1 MAKKIAR
8 KKVGAVQSVAAP
20 VVMNSLPATT
30 GGVRVSPSI
39 SYQRSKTIER
49 LAVSRDR
56 VAISRYLQEALPFA
70 YYVTNTLP
78 EEAVGRGIGIKSV
91 STNPEFK
98 KAATAYFAKWANSPA
113 VDLRKKLD
121 FYALQP
127 LLLSTILGDG
137 EFFTQKVQAEGD
149 VPRSW
154 QLSDTSRRRLQ
165 LQLFTRDQVVS
176 GDAKAG
182 PGERWVDGLLL
193 NAFDQTITAR
203 VQLEPRDG
211 RAQFADIPAGLM
223 FHGMKVNRIN
233 QVHGIPWL
241 LDGKDL
247 LDTIDIQAIRK
258 HAAKVKAAFL
268 GATVTDDG
276 NIPEALAHVMSKGTS
291 GTPAVDNGQRY
302 AEIFGGAVM
311 IPLARGQ
318 SVNWFNQQEA
328 MNYGQLI
335 EELISPFVY
344 RFGYPPEYIFKL
356 GALGGTANR
365 TVLAKVSRAHQRLR
379 SLLHPFLQWVWEWVI
394 SDAVLNGELSAFAAV
409 ADWNEVDFVAD
420 PDPSVDSGRDEKAE
434 MARLENNASTM
445 EEYTERRTGGSG
457 VAVRRERI
465 TEKLE
470 DMQFAIET
478 AKALGLPASLA
489 MLRAIPP
496 NEMMAMAGLSNSL
509 GLDPVELAAQIAAV
523 GMD

>member
-1 MAKKIAR
+1 MAKKIA
-8 KKVGAVQSVAAP
+8 KKRVTGVRSVAAAE
-20 VVMNSLPATT
+20 VVNSLPATT
-30 GGVRVSPSI
+30 GGVRVAPSL

-49 LAVSRDR
+49 MAVSRDR
-56 VAISRYLQEALPFA
+56 VAVSRYLQEALPFA

-165 LQLFTRDQVVS
+165 LQLFTRDQLVS
-176 GDAKAG
+176 GDGKAG
-182 PGERWVDGLLL
+182 PGEKWNDGLLL
-193 NAFDQTITAR
+193 NAFDQTVVCR

-211 RAQFADIPAGLM
+211 KAQFSDIPTALM
-223 FHGMKVNRIN
+223 FHGMKLTRIN
-233 QVHGIPWL
+233 QVHGQPWL

-276 NIPEALAHVMSKGTS
+276 QVPEALRVVQSKGVS
-291 GTPAVDNGQRY
+291 GTPAVDNGQRF

-311 IPLARGQ
+311 IPLMRGQ
-318 SVNWFNQQEA
+318 SVNWFNAPEA

-335 EELISPFVY
+335 EELLSPFVY

-394 SDAVLNGELSAFAAV
+394 SDAVLNGELSQFAAV

-445 EEYTERRTGGSG
+445 EEYTEKRTGGSG
-457 VAVRRERI
+457 LAVRQERI

-470 DMQFAIET
+470 DMQYAI
-478 AKALGLPASLA
+478 AKAKELGLPPSLA

-509 GLDPVELAAQIAAV
+509 GLDPEELARQIAAV
-523 GMD
+523 GAD